1 MNLNDQWKILLG
13 KTSESIDLSTN
24 PLTQRIP
31 VWFAA
36 KSYNNCIIITS
47 SKSKLPASNIA
58 GSRKIQYHEFE
69 KLYPL
74 YLRRKNKEAISKEV
88 KDLSRNQVYIY
99 SLIYNFLDQ

>member
-13 KTSESIDLSTN
+13 KTSESIDLPTN
-24 PLTQRIP
+24 PLTQRTP
-31 VWFAA
+31 VWFNA
-36 KSYNNCIIITS
+36 KSDNNCITITPS
-47 SKSKLPASNIA
+47 INKLPSSNIA

-74 YLRRKNKEAISKEV
+74 YLRRKNKEAISKEA

-99 SLIYNFLDQ
+99 SLIFNLLDQ